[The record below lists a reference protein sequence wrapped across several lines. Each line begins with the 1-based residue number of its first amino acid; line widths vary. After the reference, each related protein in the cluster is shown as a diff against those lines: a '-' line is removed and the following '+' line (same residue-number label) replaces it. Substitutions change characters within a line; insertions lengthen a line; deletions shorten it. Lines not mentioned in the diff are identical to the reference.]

1 MKEIMSELQSYPSE
15 KYKENVVRLG
25 IPRESSMGVPM
36 ISIRKMARKVNKN
49 NQLAWQLWETDYHEA
64 KLLATFL
71 SEVNKLTY
79 QDINR
84 LMSDVIS
91 WDLCDHLC
99 KELIFKLHNYLEF
112 VLEWVKSSKIYYKR
126 AAFTLIATSV
136 IHEKD
141 IHTETMNVYLSLI
154 SNYSQDSHVHV
165 KKAVA
170 WALREIGKR
179 NFEDNKK
186 ALQLAYEF
194 KSSDDKAQIW
204 IGKNV
209 IKKIAGVI
217 KVTERLISANTKTGK
232 TQK

>member
-1 MKEIMSELQSYPSE
+1 M
-15 KYKENVVRLG
+15 
-25 IPRESSMGVPM
+25 
-36 ISIRKMARKVNKN
+36 
-49 NQLAWQLWETDYHEA
+49 
-64 KLLATFL
+64 
-71 SEVNKLTY
+71 
-79 QDINR
+79 
-84 LMSDVIS
+84 
-91 WDLCDHLC
+91 
-99 KELIFKLHNYLEF
+99 
-112 VLEWVKSSKIYYKR
+112 
-126 AAFTLIATSV
+126 
-136 IHEKD
+136 
-141 IHTETMNVYLSLI
+141 I

>member
-165 KKAVA
+165 KKRCS
-170 WALREIGKR
+170 LGIKR
-179 NFEDNKK
+179 NRE
-186 ALQLAYEF
+186 
-194 KSSDDKAQIW
+194 
-204 IGKNV
+204 
-209 IKKIAGVI
+209 
-217 KVTERLISANTKTGK
+217 TEL
-232 TQK
+232 

>member
-99 KELIFKLHNYLEF
+99 KELIFKLHNY
-112 VLEWVKSSKIYYKR
+112 
-126 AAFTLIATSV
+126 
-136 IHEKD
+136 
-141 IHTETMNVYLSLI
+141 
-154 SNYSQDSHVHV
+154 
-165 KKAVA
+165 
-170 WALREIGKR
+170 
-179 NFEDNKK
+179 
-186 ALQLAYEF
+186 
-194 KSSDDKAQIW
+194 
-204 IGKNV
+204 
-209 IKKIAGVI
+209 
-217 KVTERLISANTKTGK
+217 
-232 TQK
+232 